1 MLLGLAHSCAGYD
14 DHNTRKTLYLSRHGL
29 RLEKETI
36 DDTTQTIPLA
46 LIAIGAICHWD
57 LEELHDHSITISL
70 SRVVSAL

>member
-1 MLLGLAHSCAGYD
+1 MLLGSAPTGTGYN

-57 LEELHDHSITISL
+57 LEEPRDHFITISL